1 MGDDQT
7 ALIVPALDV
16 EPLVGA
22 FRLRHSADA
31 RAGVPAHLTIMFP
44 FLEPA
49 AVSDEALRALESLFA
64 AEPAFDYM
72 LVAVREFGDGGV
84 IYLAPE
90 PAEPF
95 VLLTELVAARFGV
108 KPYAGAYV
116 DPVPHLTVGE
126 GLPPNERER
135 VAGALHRAL
144 PLPAHASQAW
154 LMVGRTER
162 TWTRRHAF
170 PFAAHA
176 RFAAHALR

>member
-7 ALIVPALDV
+7 ALILPALDV

-49 AVSDEALRALESLFA
+49 AVSDEALRALDSLFA

-72 LVAVREFGDGGV
+72 LVAVREFRDGGV

-95 VLLTELVAARFGV
+95 VRLTELVAARFGV
-108 KPYAGAYV
+108 KPYAGAYI
-116 DPVPHLTVGE
+116 DAVPHLTVGE

-135 VAGALHRAL
+135 AAGALHRAL

-154 LMVGRTER
+154 LMVGRTDR
-162 TWTRRHAF
+162 TWTRRHVF
-170 PFAAHA
+170 